1 MSQLVV
7 IYAVFPSAG
16 EALDCC
22 RTLLNERLIA
32 CANRFPPMISHYRWE
47 GEFETAEEHPVILK
61 TAAARKDKAM
71 ARIAELHRFNVP
83 AILSWAA
90 DAANP
95 AFAEWVTAQ
104 TIS

>member
-1 MSQLVV
+1 MVV

-47 GEFETAEEHPVILK
+47 DELETAEEHPVILK
-61 TAAARKDKAM
+61 TSAACQETAM

-90 DAANP
+90 DAAHP
-95 AFAEWVTAQ
+95 AFAEWVSAETM
-104 TIS
+104 S

>member
-32 CANRFPPMISHYRWE
+32 CANRLPPTISHYRWE
-47 GEFETAEEHPVILK
+47 GELETAEEHPVIMK
-61 TAAARKDKAM
+61 TSAKQQSEAM
-71 ARIAELHRFNVP
+71 ARIAELHRFKVP
-83 AILSWAA
+83 AIVSWAA
-90 DAANP
+90 GAAHP
-95 AFAEWVTAQ
+95 AFAAWVCEETEL
-104 TIS
+104 